1 MSLAGAIIKRL
12 VLTQMISNFD
22 TAGIT
27 PVLIRQIRFCGR
39 DDVENVAL
47 LSQTGLGKAQ
57 IFKVKPAADV

>member
-1 MSLAGAIIKRL
+1 MSVPGVIIKRL
-12 VLTQMISNFD
+12 ALTQMISNFD

-47 LSQTGLGKAQ
+47 LSQTSLDKTQ
-57 IFKVKPAADV
+57 IFKALPAADV

>member
-1 MSLAGAIIKRL
+1 MSVPGVIIKRL
-12 VLTQMISNFD
+12 ALTQMISNFD

-47 LSQTGLGKAQ
+47 LSQTSLSKTQ
-57 IFKVKPAADV
+57 IFKALPAADV

>member
-1 MSLAGAIIKRL
+1 MSVAGVIIKHL

-27 PVLIRQIRFCGR
+27 PVLIRQIRFCGQ
-39 DDVENVAL
+39 DDVENVTL

-57 IFKVKPAADV
+57 IFKALSAADI